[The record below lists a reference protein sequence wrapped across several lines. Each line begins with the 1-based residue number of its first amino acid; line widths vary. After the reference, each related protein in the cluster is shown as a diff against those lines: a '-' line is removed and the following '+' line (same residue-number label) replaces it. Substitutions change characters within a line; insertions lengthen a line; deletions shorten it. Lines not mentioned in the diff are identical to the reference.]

1 MSKLLSCV
9 WCEKNEN
16 EVSGLVTLPNS
27 DTNVCP
33 ICATK
38 LFEHYKERGLIDL
51 APVEPADVD
60 TTFKRKT
67 PREIV
72 AFLDEYVIGQ
82 DDAKKTMAIAVYNHY
97 KRLQHNSD
105 DVEISKSNIL
115 MVGPTGTGKTLLAES
130 IARLLN
136 VPFAMADATSLTQA
150 GYVGDDVE
158 SIIGRLVDAADGDI
172 ELAERGIVFLDE
184 IDKIAAAKAGPS
196 ITRDVSGEGVQQAL
210 LKLLEGSLVNIPQG
224 GGRKHPGAQMN
235 KVNTKNIL
243 FICAGAF
250 VSMLEELNPK
260 KDGPRSI
267 GFLTDT
273 AKPEQEEEQEITPEH
288 LFKAGMIPEF
298 VGRLP
303 VVSRLK
309 PLDQDAI
316 ERILIEPKNA
326 ITRQMEALL
335 AMDDAK
341 LVFEKD
347 AVPAIAKKILERKTG
362 ARGARSILESML
374 KDALFEVPGSVGATV
389 TVTKDLAVRVDY
401 PQALA
406 A

>member
-1 MSKLLSCV
+1 MSKLKCV
-9 WCEKNEN
+9 YCKKDEDH
-16 EVSGLVTLPNS
+16 VSGMVTFP
-27 DTNVCP
+27 DTETN
-33 ICATK
+33 ICAHCATDT
-38 LFEHYKERGLIDL
+38 FEHFKERGLVQQ
-51 APVEPADVD
+51 ASADPVD
-60 TTFKRKT
+60 TDNTFKRKT

-97 KRLQHNSD
+97 KRLQHTGEG
-105 DVEISKSNIL
+105 VEISKSNIL

-172 ELAERGIVFLDE
+172 ERAERGIVFLDE

-260 KDGPRSI
+260 KDAQRNI
-267 GFLTDT
+267 GFLTEA
-273 AKPEQEEEQEITPEH
+273 AKPDAEEEQEITPEH

-303 VVSRLK
+303 VISRLK
-309 PLDQDAI
+309 PLDQEAI
-316 ERILIEPKNA
+316 ERILVEPKNA

-335 AMDDAK
+335 AMDDAT
-341 LVFEKD
+341 LVFEKE

-374 KDALFEVPGSVGATV
+374 KDALFEVPGSVGTTV
-389 TVTKDLAVRVDY
+389 TVTKDLTVRIDY
-401 PQALA
+401 AQALA

>member
-1 MSKLLSCV
+1 MSKALTCV
-9 WCEKNEN
+9 WCDKDKNKVLGMVTFPET
-16 EVSGLVTLPNS
+16 EISICSGCS
-27 DTNVCP
+27 
-33 ICATK
+33 TK
-38 LFEHYKERGLIDL
+38 LFEHFKESGQVEQASAD
-51 APVEPADVD
+51 PVEADN
-60 TTFKRKT
+60 TFKRKT

-97 KRLQHNSD
+97 KRLQHTGEG
-105 DVEISKSNIL
+105 VEISKSNIL

-172 ELAERGIVFLDE
+172 ERAERGIVFLDE

-250 VSMLEELNPK
+250 VSMLEELSPK
-260 KDGPRSI
+260 KDAPRNI
-267 GFLTDT
+267 GFLTEA
-273 AKPEQEEEQEITPEH
+273 AKPEKEEDQEITPEH

-303 VVSRLK
+303 VISRLK
-309 PLDQDAI
+309 PLDQEAL
-316 ERILIEPKNA
+316 ERILVEPKNA

-335 AMDDAK
+335 AMDDAT

-374 KDALFEVPGSVGATV
+374 KDALFDVPGSVGTTV
-389 TVTKDLAVRVDY
+389 TVTKDLTVRIDY
-401 PQALA
+401 AQALA